1 MNLRLA
7 ACQILTSHDV
17 NKSAAK
23 IIEWIEKAA
32 SAGVDIVVFPE
43 AALCGYASG
52 KDYWNA
58 ADPEA
63 FVAAENKIL
72 YEAGKVDM
80 AVVLGTAHWEG
91 KALFNSLL
99 IIDRGGQVKG
109 RYAKTHLAEQ
119 WPQPGRK
126 LPIYTLA
133 GVPSCFI
140 VCHDVRYPELV
151 RLPAMAGA
159 QICCFCSNESGLL
172 SEYKLN
178 AYRAMPVSRAT
189 ENGIFLIMANAPAD
203 AENIA
208 GKSQS
213 HGNSKII
220 DPDGKIVIEA
230 SHFEERLVVADVDLD
245 RADRRVAIRAKED
258 PTILREWIQEGQ
270 KLVEVESAVKQD
282 R

>member
-1 MNLRLA
+1 MKLRVA
-7 ACQILTSHDV
+7 ACQILTGPDV
-17 NKSAAK
+17 NRSATK
-23 IIEWIEKAA
+23 IIEWMGKAA
-32 SAGVDIVVFPE
+32 SAGVDLVVFPE
-43 AALCGYASG
+43 AALCGYATG
-52 KDYWNA
+52 QEYWNSA
-58 ADPEA
+58 NPEE
-63 FVAAENKIL
+63 FLAAENRIVN
-72 YEAGKVDM
+72 AVGKADM

-91 KALFNSLL
+91 KALFNSLV
-99 IIDRGGQVKG
+99 IIDRGGKVKG

-126 LPIYTLA
+126 LPIYSLA

-140 VCHDVRYPELV
+140 ICHDVRYPELV

-203 AENIA
+203 PKDIT

-220 DPDGKIVIEA
+220 DPDGNILVEA
-230 SHFEERLVVADVDLD
+230 SHFEERLVVADIDVDK
-245 RADRRVAIRAKED
+245 ADRQVAIRARED
-258 PTILREWIQEGQ
+258 LTILRDWIQEGQ
-270 KLVEVESAVKQD
+270 KLVEVE
-282 R
+282 